1 MGKESVIVSS
11 RSLQPTGNIRGQYAG
26 VDGGHQGKRIWKPG
40 VMWGQV
46 LQSHFPFFFQ
56 EVRRGGRCSGKHWP
70 CGKLQGGNRT
80 SRSPIPEFIG
90 MPQYSFP
97 LRAQDKPEGGI
108 REKEKGIVDREGR
121 TDIEYTKTGVA

>member
-46 LQSHFPFFFQ
+46 LQSHFFSYQGHQGVLILSLVNGRPLDPGMTQ
-56 EVRRGGRCSGKHWP
+56 EQHD
-70 CGKLQGGNRT
+70 
-80 SRSPIPEFIG
+80 E
-90 MPQYSFP
+90 
-97 LRAQDKPEGGI
+97 
-108 REKEKGIVDREGR
+108 
-121 TDIEYTKTGVA
+121 